1 MDIIEALATDAPV
14 VGPDALCAE
23 VYEIFSGETDLLAI
37 AVVED
42 GKPLGLVNRHE
53 LTLRLA
59 DRFGRPLFEKKPITR
74 LMDSTPLI
82 VDGRMSIELL
92 GQFILDERP
101 AALTQ
106 GFIVTKNDLYA
117 GIGTPLS
124 MLQMSVVRAKMRSAE
139 LEQAKIA
146 AETANRTKSMFL
158 ANMSHEL
165 RTPLNAIIG
174 FTDFMRAETLGRIE
188 PRQYAEYI
196 EDVNESGKHLLNVIN
211 AILDMSKVEA
221 NRLVLQEDYVDLED
235 VARVVMRMLRET
247 AMRRGINLHLDA
259 PAGLPDIYA
268 DSQLMRQIL
277 VNLINN
283 SIKFSG
289 ESKDIHIRM
298 QITETGEFVLTVED
312 HGIGIAE
319 QDLAR
324 VLEPFGQAE
333 GHLARKAEGTG
344 LGLPLCKAL
353 TEAHGGRLELHS
365 ALGKGTRVDIILPAS
380 RIIDLKTSD
389 RMQTLV

>member
-1 MDIIEALATDAPV
+1 
-14 VGPDALCAE
+14 
-23 VYEIFSGETDLLAI
+23 
-37 AVVED
+37 
-42 GKPLGLVNRHE
+42 
-53 LTLRLA
+53 
-59 DRFGRPLFEKKPITR
+59 
-74 LMDSTPLI
+74 
-82 VDGRMSIELL
+82 
-92 GQFILDERP
+92 
-101 AALTQ
+101 
-106 GFIVTKNDLYA
+106 
-117 GIGTPLS
+117 
-124 MLQMSVVRAKMRSAE
+124 
-139 LEQAKIA
+139 
-146 AETANRTKSMFL
+146 
-158 ANMSHEL
+158 
-165 RTPLNAIIG
+165 
-174 FTDFMRAETLGRIE
+174 
-188 PRQYAEYI
+188 
-196 EDVNESGKHLLNVIN
+196 
-211 AILDMSKVEA
+211 
-221 NRLVLQEDYVDLED
+221 VDLED